1 MMVTLFATSSYA
13 NDCIDIRGPSNSFSR
28 NDSLCNEDGTIK
40 TKKVTKEVAKK
51 LNKNK
56 TQNVIEQDGHESL
69 SASLITSLDPNA
81 KKKEKQKIVVRVDKI
96 DKEKER
102 NKLKE
107 EVALKDCVAPTPLPD
122 VEVPLPTI
130 ARVNLEEIRTTRTTT
145 SAETLLELI
154 NYSKPDNY
162 EDLDDNQILAA
173 VYRQNPHAFDNNGV
187 IGNQFIRIPSR
198 GRMLLEH
205 VSTGEEIFRLAK
217 IGKLKTYRQKI
228 PALVIPWEIEDK
240 IIAEKKAEKKA
251 RDEAY
256 EKLIREYNACIVDNK
271 IKAQLIPDNAI
282 EKDVVLKKTDEL
294 ADSLANEVY
303 LREIIDNK
311 NAISNANDKIE
322 NLEKQLRDLTSLLKS
337 GAIQS
342 SQSKVYDSE
351 LISTLKDIK
360 GAMEE
365 LQTLKDDIEVL
376 KQKATTQE
384 EKTSEIV
391 ASAQMDDEFTYI
403 IFGSIAGVFL
413 ISVLG
418 VIAFFKKKKDS
429 LRQNQFADDEDDI
442 DVSATETDILGN
454 INIDP
459 ADYNEKSTDAH
470 QSAIEPKIKINEGS
484 AQTPE
489 SSAATNSQAP
499 KSEGATKS
507 TEGSTDPNSSTL
519 SDIPNLEAP
528 DESIRE
534 RQTESPDLVPSRH
547 IEGTKDESKKDD
559 SIKNSLEPKVINGG
573 LESKSNVGVDLSKHD
588 SDVMDAWASALNE
601 SKGEAPKSDAD
612 VMDEWA
618 SALSESKEET
628 PKSDADVMDEWASA
642 LSESKEEAP
651 KSDADVM
658 DEWAAAL
665 SESKEETP
673 KSDADVMD
681 EWAAALSESK
691 EEAPKSDADVMDEWA
706 AALSESKEEAPKS
719 DADVMDE
726 WAAALSES
734 KEEAPKSD
742 ADVMDE
748 WAAALNESKK

>member
-1 MMVTLFATSSYA
+1 MINRKISILVLMMVTLFATSSYA

-28 NDSLCNEDGTIK
+28 NDTLCNEDGTVKAKKITK
-40 TKKVTKEVAKK
+40 DVTKKA
-51 LNKNK
+51 NKNK
-56 TQNVIEQDGHESL
+56 ELNVIEQDGHESL

-81 KKKEKQKIVVRVDKI
+81 NKKEKQKIVVRVDKI

-107 EVALKDCVAPTPLPD
+107 EVALKDCVIPTPLPD
-122 VEVPLPTI
+122 VEVPLPKI

-145 SAETLLELI
+145 STETLLELI

-228 PALVIPWEIEDK
+228 PALIIPWEIEDK

-256 EKLIREYNACIVDNK
+256 EKLLKEYNACIIDNK
-271 IKAQLIPDNAI
+271 VKAQLIPDNAI
-282 EKDVVLKKTDEL
+282 EKDIVLKQTDEL

-311 NAISNANDKIE
+311 NAISNANEKIE
-322 NLEKQLRDLTSLLKS
+322 NLEKKIGDISSLLKS
-337 GAIQS
+337 DVMKS
-342 SQSKVYDSE
+342 SGVDSE
-351 LISTLKDIK
+351 LLSTLKDIK
-360 GAMEE
+360 GAMAE
-365 LQTLKDDIEVL
+365 LQTLKDDIEIL

-391 ASAQMDDEFTYI
+391 ASSQIDDEFTYI
-403 IFGSIAGVFL
+403 IIGSIAGIFL
-413 ISVLG
+413 LSVLG

-442 DVSATETDILGN
+442 DVSATETDILGS
-454 INIDP
+454 IKVDP
-459 ADYNEKSTDAH
+459 ADYNVKSADDEKTAVV
-470 QSAIEPKIKINEGS
+470 PKIKINES
-484 AQTPE
+484 EPAAQTPVPPAASE
-489 SSAATNSQAP
+489 PQSSQSNNATKPTEAPADSNNSSA
-499 KSEGATKS
+499 
-507 TEGSTDPNSSTL
+507 L

-547 IEGTKDESKKDD
+547 FDGVNDEPKRDD
-559 SIKNSLEPKVINGG
+559 TIKNSIEPKVIEGG
-573 LESKSNVGVDLSKHD
+573 LDSKSNIGVDLSKHEA
-588 SDVMDAWASALNE
+588 DVMDEWSSALNE
-601 SKGEAPKSDAD
+601 SKGDAPKSDAD

-618 SALSESKEET
+618 AALN
-628 PKSDADVMDEWASA
+628 
-642 LSESKEEAP
+642 ESKEEAP

-665 SESKEETP
+665 N
-673 KSDADVMD
+673 
-681 EWAAALSESK
+681 ESK

-706 AALSESKEEAPKS
+706 AALNESKEEAPKS

-726 WAAALSES
+726 WAAALNES